1 MLAPAR
7 GMSVAKGTRM
17 FRRLAALVCLA
28 VAAVPACTSGDELVD
43 VARSEYAVE
52 KCADGDTL
60 YGIDVSRFQGTINW
74 QQVKG
79 HGVKYAWVQVSRYLD
94 DIDAQFEANWAGT
107 KANGILRGAYQ
118 RFHPGESVSGQ
129 AQIMLDKIG
138 TLEPND
144 LPPML
149 DVEDADGLSKT
160 QVAAAVQQW
169 MDIVEPAVGVKP
181 FIYTGYY
188 FWKDSV
194 ASGAFA
200 DHPLWI
206 ANYSAQC
213 PLIPDAWNRWTIHQY
228 SSTNHIP
235 GITANSVDENRFN
248 GTMEELMAF
257 TVGGGGEAEPC
268 AVIPAEGGIVDE
280 SGPCFRAGGDQ
291 QYIRSENAGYGS
303 KLKWTHTT
311 DSDTPSN
318 YGLWSLHFEEAGRY
332 RVEAYTQAPFAQSKQ
347 AVYLV
352 GHDGSETAAE
362 IDQSAND
369 GWTTL
374 GEFEFAAGGGQTI
387 RVNDNTGEP
396 NESNT
401 QLVFDALQ
409 LTRLDGKDGDQDAD
423 GDGDGDGDGGEP
435 GGSGMTSACS
445 AAGGRGA
452 SGTTAL
458 LLAFAAMTRVGRR
471 RRRRPGKQTQN

>member
-1 MLAPAR
+1 
-7 GMSVAKGTRM
+7 MSVAKGTRM
-17 FRRLAALVCLA
+17 FRRLSALVVLPA
-28 VAAVPACTSGDELVD
+28 LLPACAASGEDGLEIASSQHAAEV
-43 VARSEYAVE
+43 
-52 KCADGDTL
+52 CAGGDTV
-60 YGIDVSRFQGTINW
+60 YGIDVSRFQGSINW
-74 QQVKG
+74 QQVAG
-79 HGVKYAWVQVSRYLD
+79 HGVKYAWVQVSRHID

-118 RFHPGESVSGQ
+118 RFHPSESVSGQ

-149 DVEDADGLSKT
+149 DVEDADGLSKA

-194 ASGAFA
+194 GSAAFA

-206 ANYSAQC
+206 ANYSATC

-235 GITANSVDENRFN
+235 GIADNSVDENRFN
-248 GTMEELMAF
+248 GTMEDLMAL

-268 AVIPAEGGIVDE
+268 AVIPAEGGVVDDT
-280 SGPCFRAGGDQ
+280 GPCFRAGGDP

-318 YGLWSLHFEEAGRY
+318 YGLWTLHFAEAGRY
-332 RVEAYTQAPFAQSKQ
+332 RVEAYTQAPYAESKQ

-352 GHDGSETAAE
+352 KHGGEETAAE
-362 IDQSAND
+362 IDQTAND
-369 GWTTL
+369 GWTTV
-374 GEFEFAAGGGQTI
+374 GEFEFAAGGKQSI

-396 NESNT
+396 NETDT
-401 QLVFDALQ
+401 QLVFDAIQ
-409 LTRLDGKDGDQDAD
+409 LTRLDGKDEGGDVDDD
-423 GDGDGDGDGGEP
+423 GDGDGDGDGDQDD
-435 GGSGMTSACS
+435 GSGMTSACS
-445 AAGGRGA
+445 AAGSGGA
-452 SGTTAL
+452 GGAAGSAL
-458 LLAFAAMTRVGRR
+458 LLLALALVRR
-471 RRRRPGKQTQN
+471 RRAKQTY

>member
-1 MLAPAR
+1 MPAAMG

-17 FRRLAALVCLA
+17 FRRLAAFASLA
-28 VAAVPACTSGDELVD
+28 ALPACLTAGDEP
-43 VARSEYAVE
+43 AATGSAQYAAE
-52 KCADGDTL
+52 ACADGDTV
-60 YGIDVSRFQGTINW
+60 YGIDVSRFQGNINW
-74 QQVKG
+74 AQVKG
-79 HGVKYAWVQVSRYLD
+79 HGVKYAWIQVSRFLD
-94 DIDAQFEANWAGT
+94 DIDAEFEDNWAGA

-149 DVEDADGLSKT
+149 DVEDADGLSKS
-160 QVAAAVQQW
+160 QVAAAVQEW

-194 ASGAFA
+194 GSAAFA

-206 ANYSAQC
+206 ANYSATC
-213 PLIPDAWNRWTIHQY
+213 PLIPDAWSRWTIHQY

-248 GTMEELMAF
+248 GTMEDLMAF
-257 TVGGGGEAEPC
+257 TVGGAGEAEPC
-268 AVIPAEGGIVDE
+268 AVVPAEGGVVDDT
-280 SGPCFRAGGDQ
+280 GPCFRAGGDQ

-311 DSDTPSN
+311 DSPTASN
-318 YGLWSLHFEEAGRY
+318 YGQWTLHFAEAGRY
-332 RVEAYTQAPFAQSKQ
+332 RVEAFTQAPFAESKQ

-352 GHDGSETAAE
+352 KHGGEETAADV
-362 IDQSAND
+362 DQTATD
-369 GWTTL
+369 GWQTL
-374 GEFEFAAGGGQTI
+374 GEFEFAAGGNQSI

-396 NESNT
+396 NETNT
-401 QLVFDALQ
+401 QLVFDAVQ
-409 LTRLDGKDGDQDAD
+409 LTRLDGDDGNPDIDDED
-423 GDGDGDGDGGEP
+423 GDGDGDGDDEEGS
-435 GGSGMTSACS
+435 SGMISAC
-445 AAGGRGA
+445 AAGGGA
-452 SGTTAL
+452 SGPGASAL
-458 LLAFAAMTRVGRR
+458 LLLALVRL
-471 RRRRPGKQTQN
+471 RRRRPARQAQH

>member
-1 MLAPAR
+1 
-7 GMSVAKGTRM
+7 M
-17 FRRLAALVCLA
+17 FRRLAALCV
-28 VAAVPACTSGDELVD
+28 VAVPACMAGDAPVD
-43 VARSEYAVE
+43 VASSQRAVE
-52 KCADGDTL
+52 ACADGDTI

-74 QQVKG
+74 GQVKG
-79 HGVKYAWVQVSRYLD
+79 AGVKFAWVQVSRFLN

-107 KANGILRGAYQ
+107 RANGILRGAYQ

-138 TLEPND
+138 TLQPDD

-149 DVEDADGLSKT
+149 DVEDADGLSKS

-194 ASGAFA
+194 GSAAFN

-235 GITANSVDENRFN
+235 GITTNSVDENKFN
-248 GTMEELMAF
+248 GTMEDLMAF

-268 AVIPAEGGIVDE
+268 DVIEADGGILDDD
-280 SGPCFRAGGDQ
+280 SPCFHAGGDP
-291 QYIRSENAGYGS
+291 QYIRTENAGYGS

-311 DSDTPSN
+311 DSASPSN
-318 YGLWSLHFEEAGRY
+318 YGVWNLHLAEAGKY
-332 RVEAYTQAPFAQSKQ
+332 RVDAFTQAPFAQSKM
-347 AVYLV
+347 ATYLV
-352 GHDGSETAAE
+352 KHGGEETAAE
-362 IDQSAND
+362 IDQTAHD
-369 GWTTL
+369 GWNTV
-374 GEFEFAAGGGQTI
+374 GEFEFAEGGSQSI

-401 QLVFDALQ
+401 QLVFDAIQ
-409 LTRLDGKDGDQDAD
+409 LTRLDKEDG
-423 GDGDGDGDGGEP
+423 GGVDGDGDGGDGDGDDED
-435 GGSGMTSACS
+435 GSSGGMTSACAVGGGGGGAP
-445 AAGGRGA
+445 AAVMLV
-452 SGTTAL
+452 AL
-458 LLAFAAMTRVGRR
+458 LLVRR
-471 RRRRPGKQTQN
+471 RRDKQTQH

>member
-1 MLAPAR
+1 
-7 GMSVAKGTRM
+7 M
-17 FRRLAALVCLA
+17 FRRLAAICLLA
-28 VAAVPACTSGDELVD
+28 AAVPACTAAED
-43 VARSEYAVE
+43 AVE
-52 KCADGDTL
+52 LASSQHAAEVCAGSDTL

-74 QQVKG
+74 AQVKG
-79 HGVKYAWVQVSRYLD
+79 AGVKFAWVQVSRYLN

-107 KANGILRGAYQ
+107 RANGILRGAYQ

-138 TLEPND
+138 TLEAND

-194 ASGAFA
+194 ASAAFA

-213 PLIPDAWNRWTIHQY
+213 PLIPDAWNKWTIHQY

-248 GTMEELMAF
+248 GTMEDLMAF

-268 AVIPAEGGIVDE
+268 DVIEADGGILDDD
-280 SGPCFRAGGDQ
+280 SPCFHAGGDP
-291 QYIRSENAGYGS
+291 QYIRTENAGYGS

-311 DSDTPSN
+311 DSATPSN
-318 YGLWSLHFEEAGRY
+318 YAVWNLHLAEAGKY
-332 RVEAYTQAPFAQSKQ
+332 RVDAFTQAPFAQSKM
-347 AVYLV
+347 ATYRVKH
-352 GHDGSETAAE
+352 GGEETAAE
-362 IDQSAND
+362 VDQTAHD
-369 GWTTL
+369 GWNTI
-374 GEFEFAAGGGQTI
+374 GEFQFAEGGSQSI
-387 RVNDNTGEP
+387 RVDDNTGEP
-396 NESNT
+396 NETNT
-401 QLVFDALQ
+401 QLVFDAIQ
-409 LTRLDGKDGDQDAD
+409 LTRLDKDEGGDVG
-423 GDGDGDGDGGEP
+423 GDGDGDGDGGGE
-435 GGSGMTSACS
+435 GDGDSSGGMTSACTVGGG
-445 AAGGRGA
+445 AGGPAG
-452 SGTTAL
+452 SAL
-458 LLAFAAMTRVGRR
+458 LVLVLAVLVRR
-471 RRRRPGKQTQN
+471 RRDKQTQS

>member
-1 MLAPAR
+1 
-7 GMSVAKGTRM
+7 M
-17 FRRLAALVCLA
+17 FHRLAQLVCLA
-28 VAAVPACTSGDELVD
+28 AAVPACAAGDQPVD
-43 VARSEYAVE
+43 IARSQQAAEV
-52 KCADGDTL
+52 CAAGPTL

-74 QQVKG
+74 AEVKG

-107 KANGILRGAYQ
+107 RANGILRGAYQ

-138 TLEPND
+138 TLEPDD

-149 DVEDADGLSKT
+149 DVEDADGLSKA
-160 QVAAAVQQW
+160 QVAAAVQEW

-194 ASGAFA
+194 ASAAFA

-213 PLIPDAWNRWTIHQY
+213 PLIPDAWNKWTIHQY

-248 GTMEELMAF
+248 GTMEDLMAF
-257 TVGGGGEAEPC
+257 TVGGAGEQEPC
-268 AVIPAEGGIVDE
+268 AVVPPEGSVVDDT
-280 SGPCFRAGGDQ
+280 GPCFRAGGDP

-318 YGLWSLHFEEAGRY
+318 YGLWDLHFEEAGKY
-332 RVEAYTQAPFAQSKQ
+332 RVDAFTQAPWAQSKM
-347 AVYLV
+347 ATYLV
-352 GHDGSETAAE
+352 KHGEETTAAE
-362 IDQSAND
+362 VDQSAHD
-369 GWTTL
+369 GWNTI
-374 GEFEFAAGGGQTI
+374 GEFEFAAGGGQSI

-396 NESNT
+396 NETNT
-401 QLVFDALQ
+401 QLVFDAIQ
-409 LTRLDGKDGDQDAD
+409 LTRLDKEDGGGVD
-423 GDGDGDGDGGEP
+423 GDGDGDGDGDDEESA
-435 GGSGMTSACS
+435 SGMTSACS
-445 AAGGRGA
+445 AAGGG
-452 SGTTAL
+452 SGTGGLLLLMAL
-458 LLAFAAMTRVGRR
+458 LCIDRR
-471 RRRRPGKQTQN
+471 RRRDKQAQS

>member
-1 MLAPAR
+1 
-7 GMSVAKGTRM
+7 M
-17 FRRLAALVCLA
+17 FRRLAALASLA
-28 VAAVPACTSGDELVD
+28 VAPACVAGDESVAVD
-43 VARSEYAVE
+43 SARYAAEV
-52 KCADGDTL
+52 CADGPTL

-74 QQVKG
+74 SQVAG
-79 HGVKYAWVQVSRYLD
+79 HGVKYAWIQVSRYLD
-94 DIDAQFEANWAGT
+94 DIDAQFEANWAGAR
-107 KANGILRGAYQ
+107 ANGILRGPYQ

-138 TLEPND
+138 TLESND

-149 DVEDADGLSKT
+149 DVEDADGLSPA
-160 QVAAAVQQW
+160 QVAAAVQEW

-194 ASGAFA
+194 ASTAFG

-213 PLIPDAWNRWTIHQY
+213 PLIPNGWNKWTLHQY

-248 GTMEELMAF
+248 GTMEDLMAF

-268 AVIPAEGGIVDE
+268 AVVPAEGGVVDDT
-280 SGPCFRAGGDQ
+280 GPCFRAGGDP

-311 DSDTPSN
+311 DSATASN
-318 YGLWSLHFEEAGRY
+318 YGQWSLHFEEGGRY
-332 RVEAYTQAPFAQSKQ
+332 RVEAFTQAPFAESKR

-352 GHDGSETAAE
+352 KHGGEETAAE
-362 IDQSAND
+362 IDQTSSD

-374 GEFEFAAGGGQTI
+374 GEFEFAAGGSQSI
-387 RVNDNTGEP
+387 RLNDNTGEP
-396 NESNT
+396 NEGNT
-401 QLVFDALQ
+401 QLVFDAVQ
-409 LTRLDGKDGDQDAD
+409 LTRLDDKDGDGDAD
-423 GDGDGDGDGGEP
+423 GDGDGDGDDDEDGG
-435 GGSGMTSACS
+435 GGITSA
-445 AAGGRGA
+445 
-452 SGTTAL
+452 
-458 LLAFAAMTRVGRR
+458 
-471 RRRRPGKQTQN
+471 